1 MYIFN
6 AFYLLHAYSPSFL
19 TCLCFNMVSFRG
31 QKSLG
36 RAQIGLLQGFN
47 SKFPTSILTS
57 FTCGVTPPP
66 LPPPGKGCRDL
77 RPLIRSRCKGV
88 LKQDNEWKGEL
99 QCVTQAKFEGD
110 WSSWSE
116 FTTVFPL
123 QWISLNLYTLFFSIR
138 IYFIRIS
145 RLKFAKS

>member
-6 AFYLLHAYSPSFL
+6 AFYLLHSYSPSFL
-19 TCLCFNMVSFRG
+19 ICLCFNMVSFRG

-47 SKFPTSILTS
+47 SKFPTSIPTT
-57 FTCGVTPPP
+57 FTCGVPP
-66 LPPPGKGCRDL
+66 PPPGKGCRDL

-116 FTTVFPL
+116 FTAVFLLQSKPL
-123 QWISLNLYTLFFSIR
+123 HSFFSIR

-145 RLKFAKS
+145 KLKFAKS